1 MTLSAS
7 SSSSGGRANSAGRS
21 AEYVILDFLNRKG
34 YTVEYQYPAG
44 TNIYGGRLNIDVF
57 CTGIPQF
64 PNGLAIESKWQ
75 STGGSVDEKL
85 PYLIANIQEKYPC
98 PAVIV
103 VAGGGTRPGAILWA
117 KAKIDGQKLINVLS
131 LEEFM
136 AWVMREL

>member
-1 MTLSAS
+1 MTVLTP
-7 SSSSGGRANSAGRS
+7 SSGGRANSAGRS
-21 AEYVILDFLNRKG
+21 AEHLIYCFLEHRG
-34 YTVEYQYPAG
+34 YNVQSQYLAG
-44 TNIYGGRLNIDVF
+44 TNIYGGRLYIDVF
-57 CTGIPQF
+57 CTGIRQF
-64 PNGLAIESKWQ
+64 PDGLAVESKWQ

-85 PYLIANIQEKYPC
+85 PYLIANIQEQYPC

-117 KAKIDGQKLINVLS
+117 KTKVDGQKLINVLS